1 MQQYGMLRS
10 CALACLF
17 LLWLADAGEAQA
29 GGPDSVRIAR
39 VGIQGAQAF
48 DPAILRT
55 GIETSGTRC
64 TTVLPLC
71 WIGLGKQPQYLDSRV
86 VELDALRLDL
96 FYYRSGY
103 RNAEVRHE
111 IVLDGD
117 EARVTFHITEN
128 QPVRVASIGVDGLG
142 DGPAGVAR
150 GLRLRVGAPFDLTLA
165 EAVRDTLIV
174 RLYNS
179 GYPWAE
185 VLLNST
191 IPPDS
196 PHVAHVL
203 YETIPGP
210 FARFDEI
217 RIENTEGVPPAV
229 VRRMLTFDEGDIYSQ
244 NELRRSQ
251 RNLFAQEIFSHA
263 EVHTDP
269 GQPRD
274 STVSVTVGVIEGDI
288 HRIGAG
294 AGLSTADY
302 LTLEGQWISRN
313 FQGGARRLQVRA
325 RVSNLL
331 SERLGRAPLFE
342 DVGGIYSRL
351 SGLLSVDLTQ
361 PWFFDALN
369 TLNASVFVE
378 RRGLPQVYVRTAVGG
393 ALTFSRTIGVSA
405 SMSLAY
411 RPELTKLET
420 DEGDLLF
427 CLGFF
432 ACGEEDIRALSQSH
446 WLAPLTFSIGWDR
459 SNNIFSPSR
468 GFVMRSEAEL
478 ATQVTG
484 SDFSYFRL
492 AGEIIDYSTLTSGYI
507 LASRLRPGVAWPM
520 ERGGLELGVHPT
532 RRFFGGGPN
541 SVRGYAQYR
550 MGPKLLTADP
560 VRQLALPADSGGAGC
575 TAQRINAGECDA
587 SPLAD
592 ADPGAFRVQPVGGA
606 AVFEG
611 NVELRFPLIGD
622 VLRGVAFTDFGQVW
636 PDHRSVDLREIV
648 LTPGIGVRYFS
659 PIGPIRVD
667 IGYNPAGAE
676 RVTVVTSAVEFC
688 PPDAEACEPIEPGV
702 MYDHR
707 FLRSTGALRAQ
718 PEVAWNPRSSFWRRL
733 QLHFSIGQAF

>member
-1 MQQYGMLRS
+1 MRSGLRC
-10 CALACLF
+10 CAWAIAF
-17 LLWLADAGEAQA
+17 LVGHAVAAAAQV
-29 GGPDSVRIAR
+29 GGPDSVRIADVEI
-39 VGIQGAQAF
+39 VGAEAY

-71 WIGLGKQPQYLDSRV
+71 WLGLGNQPQYLDPRV
-86 VELDALRLDL
+86 VEIDALRLAF
-96 FYYRSGY
+96 FYRRSGY
-103 RNAEVRHE
+103 REAEVRAETRIDDATAH
-111 IVLDGD
+111 
-117 EARVTFHITEN
+117 VTFHVTEN
-128 QPVRVASIGVDGLG
+128 RPVIVRSIVVDGLG
-142 DGPAGVAR
+142 DAPVEVMR
-150 GLRLRVGAPFDLTLA
+150 NLPLRVGAPLDLTLYQAA
-165 EAVRDTLIV
+165 EDTLRV
-174 RLYNS
+174 RLNNR

-185 VLLNST
+185 ILKGYA
-191 IPPDS
+191 IPADS
-196 PHVAHVL
+196 PYTATVRFDA
-203 YETIPGP
+203 IPGAL
-210 FARFDEI
+210 ARFDRI
-217 RIENTEGVPPAV
+217 RIENTEDVPPAV
-229 VRRMLTFDEGDIYSQ
+229 VLRMLTFEEGDIYSR
-244 NELRRSQ
+244 NELLRSQ

-263 EVHTDP
+263 QVHTDP
-269 GQPRD
+269 DQAQD
-274 STVSVTVGVIEGDI
+274 STVAVTVGVIEGDI
-288 HRIGAG
+288 HRVGAG
-294 AGLSTADY
+294 IGLSTADY

-313 FQGGARRLQVRA
+313 FQGGARRLQLRA
-325 RVSNLL
+325 RMSNLF
-331 SERLGRAPLFE
+331 SRSLGDAPLFE
-342 DVGGIYSRL
+342 NVGGGIYSRL
-351 SGLLSVDLTQ
+351 SGLVSADLTQ

-369 TLNASVFVE
+369 TLNASVFLE
-378 RRGLPQVYVRTAVGG
+378 RRSLPQVYVRTAVGG

-405 SMSLAY
+405 LMSMAY
-411 RPELTKLET
+411 RPELTRLET

-432 ACGEEDIRALSQSH
+432 ACGAEDIRALSQSH

-459 SNNIFSPSR
+459 SNNIFTPSR
-468 GFVMRSEAEL
+468 GFVMRGEAEL

-492 AGEIIDYSTLTSGYI
+492 AGEIIDYSTLKSGYI

-520 ERGGLELGVHPT
+520 EQGGLELGVHPT

-560 VRQLALPADSGGAGC
+560 VRQLALPVDSGGAGC
-575 TAQRINAGECDA
+575 TAQAINAGACDA
-587 SPLAD
+587 TAF
-592 ADPGAFRVQPVGGA
+592 ANEDPGAFRVQPVGGA

-611 NVELRFPLIGD
+611 NVELRFPLAGEI
-622 VLRGVAFTDFGQVW
+622 LRGVLFTDFGMVW
-636 PDHRSVDLREIV
+636 PDHRSVDLSEIV
-648 LTPGIGVRYFS
+648 LTPGLGVRYFS

-688 PPDAEACEPIEPGV
+688 PPDTEMCEPIEPGT

-718 PEVAWNPRSSFWRRL
+718 PEIAWHPRSSFWRRI